1 MVPKQWAR
9 RLAGALLLALAPLLA
24 WAQPYLSGPDAAAV
38 REVIEA
44 QLDAFKR
51 DDAQRA
57 FSYAA
62 PGIRQMFGT
71 AENFVRMVRASYPV
85 VYRPRT
91 VQFER
96 FEVVDDEVFQPVRM
110 TDAHGPGVAR
120 AVCDGAPAGRNL
132 AHQRLPARATRRAG
146 NLIFQADYNAPQD
159 AARKARPQWPLSRS
173 SRGRAAR
180 SESGIPLRRSPPSL
194 RSY

>member
-1 MVPKQWAR
+1 MR
-9 RLAGALLLALAPLLA
+9 RLVGTLVLAVVPLLA
-24 WAQPYLSGPDAAAV
+24 WSQPYLSGPDAAAV

-44 QLDAFKR
+44 QLDAFRR

-71 AENFVRMVRASYPV
+71 AENFIQMVRTSYAV

-110 TDAHGPGVAR
+110 TDAQGQAWLALYAMERQPDGTWRINGCQLAR
-120 AVCDGAPAGRNL
+120 LGERE
-132 AHQRLPARATRRAG
+132 T
-146 NLIFQADYNAPQD
+146 
-159 AARKARPQWPLSRS
+159 
-173 SRGRAAR
+173 
-180 SESGIPLRRSPPSL
+180 
-194 RSY
+194 